1 MKKAP
6 SRIYMILVFA
16 FLYLPIALMIF
27 FSFSSSRSLSEF
39 GGFSLEKY
47 AELFRNRQLMR
58 SIGDTFLIAVSASL
72 IASVLGT
79 MAAIGIHNMNKKHRP
94 LVMNISN
101 LPIINPEI
109 VTGVSLMLLFVALLR
124 PFNQTLGWA
133 TVLIAHILFNTP
145 YVILN
150 VLPRLRRMDFSLY
163 EAAMDLGCTPRV
175 AFWRAVFPEIFP
187 GILAGALMAFTF
199 SLDDFVISYFTGGT
213 FQTLSVFINNSLK
226 KGVQPWMLSLTGL
239 MFLIVL
245 GTLLAM
251 NFSDI
256 RRAKQE
262 VKKIR

>member
-1 MKKAP
+1 MKRAP
-6 SRIYMILVFA
+6 SKIYMVLVFA
-16 FLYLPIALMIF
+16 FLYLPILLMIF
-27 FSFSSSRSLSEF
+27 FSFSDSRSFSEF
-39 GGFSLEKY
+39 SGFSLEKY
-47 AELFRNRQLMR
+47 GELFRNDDLMQAVT
-58 SIGDTFLIAVSASL
+58 DTLLIALLSSL

-79 MAAIGIHNMNKKHRP
+79 MAAIGIHNLKKKWQP
-94 LVMNISN
+94 LVMNVSN

-109 VTGVSLMLLFVALLR
+109 VTGVSLMLLLVAVLR
-124 PFNQTLGWA
+124 PAGMSLGFA

-163 EAAMDLGCTPRV
+163 EAAMDLGCPPQK

-199 SLDDFVISYFTGGT
+199 SLDDFVISYFTGGN
-213 FQTLSVFINNSLK
+213 FQTLSVFINGSLK

-245 GTLLAM
+245 ALLLVM

-256 RRAKQE
+256 RRAKQDE
-262 VKKIR
+262 KKTY

>member
-6 SRIYMILVFA
+6 SRLYMTLVFA
-16 FLYLPIALMIF
+16 FLYLPILLMIF
-27 FSFSSSRSLSEF
+27 FSFSNSNSFSSF
-39 GGFSLEKY
+39 DGFSFEKY
-47 AELFRNRQLMR
+47 AELFRNRKLMS
-58 SIGDTFLIAVSASL
+58 SIRDTFIIATLSSL
-72 IASVLGT
+72 IASFLGT
-79 MAAIGIHNMNKKHRP
+79 LAAIGIYNLRKKWQPLIMN
-94 LVMNISN
+94 VSN

-124 PFNQTLGWA
+124 PMGASLGFV

-163 EAAMDLGCTPRV
+163 EAAMDLGCTPRK

-199 SLDDFVISYFTGGT
+199 SLDDFVISYFTGGN
-213 FQTLSVFINNSLK
+213 FQTLSVFINGSLK

-239 MFLIVL
+239 MFIIVL
-245 GTLLAM
+245 TALILM
-251 NFSDI
+251 NLSDF
-256 RRAKQE
+256 RRAKQGE
-262 VKKIR
+262 KKSR